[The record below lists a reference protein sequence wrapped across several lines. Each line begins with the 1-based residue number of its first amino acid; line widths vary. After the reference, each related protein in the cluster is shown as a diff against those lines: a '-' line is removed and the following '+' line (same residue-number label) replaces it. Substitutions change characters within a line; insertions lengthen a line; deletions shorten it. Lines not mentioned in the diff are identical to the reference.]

1 LLDELDIE
9 DKIVLLRIRGELEH
23 QKTSDI
29 KFSQIEEFAKQKKV
43 YFMLRNTH
51 DLKTKDDE
59 LEIEVLDKENIEEE
73 TVKIYSEQN
82 PSDFNKL
89 IPELINSLAVEKQE
103 GETTDSFTNRLMET
117 SKKIMRF

>member
-1 LLDELDIE
+1 
-9 DKIVLLRIRGELEH
+9 
-23 QKTSDI
+23 TSDI

-59 LEIEVLDKENIEEE
+59 LEIEIIDKENIEEE